1 MAGFTFKLD
10 PEILDEALEHERR
23 PVPDGVRESPERT
36 GSHEDTQASLPI
48 DSEEHVTVAQA
59 VEAAEAA
66 QFPTAK
72 DGVAAGWAGDVAA
85 SWARID
91 ADRVEAE
98 CPLHGTGVD
107 QASTLAD
114 EQVPLKSE
122 KDEGVA
128 VDPAARSPAWQDE
141 TVVGWAGD
149 VAASWARLEADRAD
163 AERRAAAEA
172 EESAAADQAR
182 AVVEEQQR
190 VHKENEA
197 KVAASLARLEA
208 ERVEKQR
215 RAEMEAERR
224 FQDNVESNW
233 VAICKWRAAK
243 EQARLLAEEEKLAR
257 ERAAEAAR
265 QTQLADE
272 TVEKYRKDAERAI
285 ASVAMQRELATK
297 SDQESVGKTLD
308 KEVMGCHSAP
318 DLTPIVTAP
327 NQPWTPQ
334 ASSCDGAAHLPVIP
348 NPQIGVAKPPSVE
361 VFSFPKTTSSPNA
374 NEGDTTLAATLDR
387 PKILGSAFTQRTDG
401 GSCPSLSTP

>member
-23 PVPDGVRESPERT
+23 PVPDGVRESSERT
-36 GSHEDTQASLPI
+36 DSLEATQDSRQI
-48 DSEEHVTVAQA
+48 DPEVHVTVDQA
-59 VEAAEAA
+59 VEAA

-85 SWARID
+85 SWARLE

-98 CPLHGTGVD
+98 RPLHATGVD
-107 QASTLAD
+107 QAPTLAD
-114 EQVPLKSE
+114 EQAPLKNEQESV
-122 KDEGVA
+122 VA
-128 VDPAARSPAWQDE
+128 APAARSSAGQDV
-141 TVVGWAGD
+141 TVADWAGD
-149 VAASWARLEADRAD
+149 VAASWARLEADRAE

-172 EESAAADQAR
+172 EESAAEDQAR
-182 AVVEEQQR
+182 AVLEEQQR
-190 VHKENEA
+190 VHKEHEA

-308 KEVMGCHSAP
+308 KDVMGCHSAP
-318 DLTPIVTAP
+318 DLTPIVTVP

-348 NPQIGVAKPPSVE
+348 NPQIGVAKPPRVE